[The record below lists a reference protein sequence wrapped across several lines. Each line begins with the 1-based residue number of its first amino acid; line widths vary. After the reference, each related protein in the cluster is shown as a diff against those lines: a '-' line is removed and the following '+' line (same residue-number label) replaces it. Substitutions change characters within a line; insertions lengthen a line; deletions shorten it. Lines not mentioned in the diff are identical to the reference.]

1 MQTPEKK
8 DHEMLNKNELF
19 LEKQKD
25 VLRKS
30 VDNLDK
36 DILKALSHFCGCSIT
51 ALTDV
56 IKLKLKE
63 KSLATVTLKNNS
75 NEEEVSQ
82 WYFQFK
88 ILKADWKEYRTINAP
103 ADPLKKVQDH
113 LLDVLRNVPV
123 SIATVGGEK
132 WTSPKINALFH
143 RPNKYLYTTDIKNA
157 YPSVNSYRV
166 YKNLSTAMSKNLE
179 LSFPYLNDEQKQI
192 FFIYLTVLVTLN
204 DELPQWA
211 PTSSRILNI
220 VFGKTDQEII
230 KYLDHEKSPISDALY
245 SRYIDDIAISFKD
258 FKNYIK
264 IEQQLI
270 DTNNKLENTFSNKAE
285 SGLESVFQIQSISN
299 DIDELVKCPVVF
311 DDEYNRGRVRALLLK
326 IKDKILK
333 YAQEN
338 PFNNLEIFEQTRY
351 NIIWEI
357 DRYLKFINMT
367 PWTDWMD
374 LLKEEIKNIVTRNWW
389 KIKHSKDKSRW
400 RNASTAREVNGIM
413 IGHDWRLWISQEKMT
428 RYISFA
434 KTAATNPS
442 NLPIKFKDPKTGKVD
457 GLILA
462 DTLNGIRSFIA
473 DVKWQWL
480 NNKPSEVLKWHV
492 ADEFE
497 KYYRSAKQQH
507 FPKFNAKKNYYSYS
521 IVNGASMW
529 L

>member
-1 MQTPEKK
+1 MHTPENK
-8 DHEMLNKNELF
+8 DAEILDKNQHF
-19 LEKQKD
+19 LEEQKD
-25 VLRKS
+25 ILRKS

-36 DILKALSHFCGCSIT
+36 EILKALSHFCGCSIT
-51 ALTDV
+51 TLIDV

-63 KSLATVTLKNNS
+63 KSLATVTLKNS
-75 NEEEVSQ
+75 SREEEVSQ

-103 ADPLKKVQDH
+103 ADPLKQIQEN

-132 WTSPKINALFH
+132 WTSPKKNALLH

-157 YPSVNSYRV
+157 YPSVNAYRV

-179 LSFPYLNDEQKQI
+179 LSFPYLNEEQKKI
-192 FFIYLTVLVTLN
+192 FFVYLTVLITLN

-220 VFGKTDQEII
+220 VFAKTDQDIL
-230 KYLDHEKSPISDALY
+230 KFLYNQASPVSDALY

-258 FKNYIK
+258 FKNYIN

-270 DTNNKLENTFSNKAE
+270 QTNNKLESTFSNKAE

-299 DIDELVKCPVVF
+299 DINELVKCPVIF
-311 DDEYNRGRVRALLLK
+311 DDEYNRWRVRALLLK
-326 IKDKILK
+326 IKQKILD
-333 YAQEN
+333 YAANNQ
-338 PFNNLEIFEQTRY
+338 FNNIEVFEQTRY

-357 DRYLKFINMT
+357 DRYLKFVNMT

-374 LLKEEIKNIVTRNWW
+374 FLQQEIQTIVNHNWW
-389 KIKHSKDKSRW
+389 KIKHSKSKSRW

-428 RYISFA
+428 RYIWFA
-434 KTAATNPS
+434 RTAATAPS

-457 GLILA
+457 GLLLA

-480 NNKPSEVLKWHV
+480 ENRPSEVLKWHV

-507 FPKFNAKKNYYSYS
+507 FPKINAKKNYYSYS
-521 IVNGASMW
+521 IVNGADMW
-529 L
+529 M